1 MRSAGRSNK
10 LEGVVDDEIEEDVKA
25 TERALD
31 PSAALDVDDDLF
43 VEVSLQLWLRD
54 SGHLVRA
61 AGM

>member
-10 LEGVVDDEIEEDVKA
+10 LEGVVDDEIEKDVKA

-31 PSAALDVDDDLF
+31 PSATLDVDDDLL
-43 VEVSLQLWLRD
+43 VEVSLQLRLRD

-61 AGM
+61 AGV